1 MNKHFVSMVTA
12 IMLLI
17 GSMMALPAW
26 AQDRIVEA
34 AEAFV
39 AAEGF
44 EVMPLEHIEGALG
57 DLLGGDPNA
66 MVPLDADISPL
77 EKALLLTDL
86 QEEPLPRLRYLLRY
100 NQQTVDGV
108 VLSLISVER
117 FNLGPAIRVET
128 ALAYGEENTAPPEAF
143 GVGPS
148 VIWRFVTQPT
158 AKSAALLLAA
168 SRRELTEKSATRRNC
183 LIRACL
189 SLDTID
195 ALADWREWQPLDA
208 ALPEVAYP
216 PLTPS
221 TFSEGEEE
229 LRPAVLALQVALAA
243 GLASQDAEGIVWNM
257 PERQGGENETPLIAL
272 LIDRNLGQDIMTDA
286 ALGVGKMGLDS
297 EEYWTR
303 IAGGYFGGQTQW
315 QITTAQG
322 PLR

>member
-1 MNKHFVSMVTA
+1 M
-12 IMLLI
+12 
-17 GSMMALPAW
+17 
-26 AQDRIVEA
+26 
-34 AEAFV
+34 
-39 AAEGF
+39 
-44 EVMPLEHIEGALG
+44 
-57 DLLGGDPNA
+57 
-66 MVPLDADISPL
+66 
-77 EKALLLTDL
+77 
-86 QEEPLPRLRYLLRY
+86 
-100 NQQTVDGV
+100 
-108 VLSLISVER
+108 
-117 FNLGPAIRVET
+117 
-128 ALAYGEENTAPPEAF
+128 
-143 GVGPS
+143 GPS

-257 PERQGGENETPLIAL
+257 PERQGGDESAPRCSHDLE
-272 LIDRNLGQDIMTDA
+272 
-286 ALGVGKMGLDS
+286 MGLDS

-303 IAGGYFGGQTQW
+303 IAGGYFGGQAQW

>member
-1 MNKHFVSMVTA
+1 M
-12 IMLLI
+12 
-17 GSMMALPAW
+17 
-26 AQDRIVEA
+26 
-34 AEAFV
+34 
-39 AAEGF
+39 
-44 EVMPLEHIEGALG
+44 
-57 DLLGGDPNA
+57 
-66 MVPLDADISPL
+66 
-77 EKALLLTDL
+77 
-86 QEEPLPRLRYLLRY
+86 
-100 NQQTVDGV
+100 
-108 VLSLISVER
+108 
-117 FNLGPAIRVET
+117 
-128 ALAYGEENTAPPEAF
+128 
-143 GVGPS
+143 GPS

-257 PERQGGENETPLIAL
+257 PERQGGDESAPRCSHDLESCSCRSVPARSGRGNASAVDLAQADDDVDARDLIAFGRRRKL
-272 LIDRNLGQDIMTDA
+272 RDIDR
-286 ALGVGKMGLDS
+286 
-297 EEYWTR
+297 
-303 IAGGYFGGQTQW
+303 
-315 QITTAQG
+315 
-322 PLR
+322 